1 MNSGRKRQN
10 RQGAICTAIN
20 DRVLALERDVKS
32 TLEELI
38 PFRWGNYRLRRIS
51 IKITYFRKEQNMNSK
66 TSTLTMSVE
75 EAAQELGICVKIAY
89 DLTHRQDF
97 PTIKIGRRTR
107 ISREGL
113 REWVRQQEQ
122 NRKETIA

>member
-1 MNSGRKRQN
+1 
-10 RQGAICTAIN
+10 
-20 DRVLALERDVKS
+20 
-32 TLEELI
+32 
-38 PFRWGNYRLRRIS
+38 
-51 IKITYFRKEQNMNSK
+51 MNSK

-75 EAAQELGICVKIAY
+75 EAAQELGICTKIAY

-122 NRKETIA
+122 GRKETTV

>member
-1 MNSGRKRQN
+1 
-10 RQGAICTAIN
+10 
-20 DRVLALERDVKS
+20 
-32 TLEELI
+32 
-38 PFRWGNYRLRRIS
+38 
-51 IKITYFRKEQNMNSK
+51 MNSK

-97 PTIKIGRRTR
+97 PTIKIGRRIR

-122 NRKETIA
+122 NRKEITA